1 MPTSKGIRTVA
12 NTAAMQGPAQITAV
26 AEDVD
31 SLIPDAVAAV
41 ADLAKVAPLWPGRL
55 MSVNADKTVWRNIDG
70 TATGWKRIAGG
81 HELSPWGTTTPE
93 TVDQPLFKARSAT
106 GTTNAGGVLGHTFS
120 TPFPTACDHLS
131 LTLGNQSGVGT
142 AAPVVVDGSVTRTG
156 FQTFWAGRGAS
167 PVGVFYLAVGH

>member
-31 SLIPDAVAAV
+31 KLIPDAVDKV
-41 ADLAKVAPLWPGRL
+41 SDLATVSPLWPGRL
-55 MSVNADKTVWRNIDG
+55 LSVNADKTVWRNVDG
-70 TATGWKRIAGG
+70 TSSGWKRIAGG

-93 TVDQPLFKARSAT
+93 TVEQPIIKARPAT
-106 GTTNAGGVLGHTFS
+106 GQTNAGGVLAHTFPV
-120 TPFPTACDHLS
+120 PFPTACDFIA

-142 AAPVVVDGSVTRTG
+142 AAPVVVDGSVSRTG
-156 FQTFWAGRGAS
+156 FSTFWAGRGAS
-167 PVGVFYLAVGH
+167 AVGVFYMAVGH